1 MVKPIDEV
9 EIWYHGS
16 RDHNSYPLVEFSKLE
31 SQGYMRHPATFF
43 ASSEST
49 PRSHAEDA
57 LEGFKSGFGVVYA
70 VKIKDLSKIFDFRL
84 LFDENG
90 DLTSFGEEMVAKS
103 PCFEYNLDGIRKG
116 DWDALEECYGD
127 IKDLGFRG
135 YVESDAEDPDLALF
149 YAHED
154 AEIIDGYRVFVGG
167 DDREGPQDITLFPE
181 YLKRND
187 IQLTYADRKN
197 VFFGDF
203 THHFNHVALDEYQYI
218 NNFKAELAQ
227 VFGIPVDTL
236 VYKVVSVEYP
246 EESWPTT
253 IYKLKVFEKGKEP
266 STPNA
271 QVVDKANRDWSRA
284 IESICRLY

>member
-1 MVKPIDEV
+1 MVKPIDKV
-9 EIWYHGS
+9 KIWYHGS

-31 SQGYMRHPATFF
+31 SHDYRRHPATFF
-43 ASSEST
+43 ASIEGR
-49 PRSHAEDA
+49 PRSHAKDA
-57 LEGFKSGFGVVYA
+57 WDGFNSGFGVVYA
-70 VKIKDLSKIFDFRL
+70 VKVKDLSKIFDFRL

-90 DLTSFGEEMVAKS
+90 DLTPFGEEMVAES
-103 PCFEYNLDGIRKG
+103 PCFEYNLDGIREG

-135 YVESDAEDPDLALF
+135 YVEGNAEAPDLALF

-154 AEIIDGYRVFVGG
+154 AEIIDGYRIFVGG
-167 DDREGPQDITLFPE
+167 DDREGPQDVTLFPE
-181 YLKRND
+181 YLKLNGKP
-187 IQLTYADRKN
+187 TPDRKN

-203 THHFNHVALDEYQYI
+203 TSFFRFVALDEYRKE
-218 NNFKAELAQ
+218 NRFKAELAQ
-227 VFGIPVDTL
+227 MFGIPVDTL
-236 VYKVVSVEYP
+236 VYKVVSVKYP
-246 EESWPTT
+246 EESWHIS

-266 STPNA
+266 SAPNA